1 MTQVL
6 DLCSFIFQTSMLIV
20 DDAIS
25 DFEMVPDIY
34 MSKTIPSELPYKKA
48 RLEKLHFLQFV

>member
-1 MTQVL
+1 
-6 DLCSFIFQTSMLIV
+6 MLIV

-25 DFEMVPDIY
+25 EFEMVPDIY

-48 RLEKLHFLQFV
+48 RLEMVPFNIYFI